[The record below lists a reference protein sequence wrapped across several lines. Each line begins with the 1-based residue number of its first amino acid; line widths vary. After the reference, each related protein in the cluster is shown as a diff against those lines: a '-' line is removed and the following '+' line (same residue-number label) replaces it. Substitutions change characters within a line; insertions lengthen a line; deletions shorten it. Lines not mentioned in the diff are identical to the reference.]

1 VAQNFPGRHRAPGRF
16 SAISELKSIAKE
28 SAQPA
33 VKGAVIVAAS
43 GGLVAS
49 FAGTAN
55 AAESKGAVVTA
66 AQTVSAPSAA
76 VVGPQGASVQAST
89 ALSSIGFA
97 ARTAAKTAPVK
108 PRVIR
113 DIAVE
118 TQRREA
124 KAAAAKAKAD
134 AARAKAAAAK
144 AKADAGRA
152 RAAAAREA
160 AAARSAAPA
169 RRSTTAT
176 RSTSAHRT
184 TTATRARVAATR
196 TTTARS
202 TTSRSTTRTAINPA
216 PRTPAP
222 APRASGIVGIAQSLM
237 GIPYVWGGS
246 TTSGFDCSGFTSYVY
261 RQAGITIPRTAGAQ
275 KRATTPVS
283 SPRPGDLV
291 FFGYPVYHVGIYV
304 SPGTMIDAQRP
315 GTTIG
320 YHSIWTTPS
329 GYGRV

>member
-1 VAQNFPGRHRAPGRF
+1 MAQNFPGRHRAPGRF
-16 SAISELKSIAKE
+16 SAMSELKSIAKE

-49 FAGTAN
+49 FAGTAS
-55 AAESKGAVVTA
+55 AAEGNGTVVAA
-66 AQTVSAPSAA
+66 AQAVSAPSTS
-76 VVGPQGASVQAST
+76 VVGPQGASVQMST

-97 ARTAAKTAPVK
+97 ARTAAKAAPLK

-113 DIAVE
+113 DISVE
-118 TQRREA
+118 TQRRVA
-124 KAAAAKAKAD
+124 KVAAARAIADAARAKAD
-134 AARAKAAAAK
+134 AARAT
-144 AKADAGRA
+144 
-152 RAAAAREA
+152 AAAARTAARDA
-160 AAARSAAPA
+160 AAARTTTA
-169 RRSTTAT
+169 RSTTAT
-176 RSTSAHRT
+176 T
-184 TTATRARVAATR
+184 TR

-216 PRTPAP
+216 PTAPAP
-222 APRASGIVGIAQSLM
+222 APRASGIIGIAQSLQ
-237 GIPYVWGGS
+237 GIPYVWGGT

-275 KRATTPVS
+275 KRAATPVS
-283 SPRPGDLV
+283 SPRAGDLV
-291 FFGYPVYHVGIYV
+291 FFGNPVYHVGIYV

-315 GTTIG
+315 GTTVG